1 MKGRAWKKCF
11 QCIQTPNFSFEFCSA
26 LWLNL
31 AGLVLLVSLLCL
43 AGLVVYSKYHDC
55 DPLRAGIVSSSDQ
68 LFPLFV
74 MDTLGHLPGL
84 PGVFVAGIL
93 SGSLR

>member
-1 MKGRAWKKCF
+1 MLLL
-11 QCIQTPNFSFEFCSA
+11 TLLSM
-26 LWLNL
+26 
-31 AGLVLLVSLLCL
+31 AGLVI
-43 AGLVVYSKYHDC
+43 YSKYHDC

-84 PGVFVAGIL
+84 PGVFVAGIF